1 MLQSKSS
8 FFASC
13 FGRVTGVRREQ
24 LRGQTIGN
32 LLAQGALRLRGEVQ
46 LIGELLLPPR
56 VRPCIHSGNPRH
68 AERQLRGADPLH
80 KGQGAAR
87 GVDGHLHNG
96 QLRYAQPFA
105 EGGEQ
110 AGQLGGEGRRLVVA
124 VTVRLALVPQQS
136 AQPGA
141 PQACQRCTS
150 PLDGVLEQLAPR
162 RPLVHARVAHRA
174 RHQAYDGVIAPQRL
188 KSPGERHPRPDAA
201 GFAGVDAFVQ
211 RLGGWGPFRRSIKRQ
226 DLLGARS
233 TSLRHNPVPSDA
245 RARLPC
251 VAAHKCTPAAGHVA
265 LPRQ

>member
-87 GVDGHLHNG
+87 GVDGHLT
-96 QLRYAQPFA
+96 P
-105 EGGEQ
+105 GGREQ
-110 AGQLGGEGRRLVVA
+110 GYDVSSGMPGG
-124 VTVRLALVPQQS
+124 
-136 AQPGA
+136 
-141 PQACQRCTS
+141 S
-150 PLDGVLEQLAPR
+150 PVLQ
-162 RPLVHARVAHRA
+162 
-174 RHQAYDGVIAPQRL
+174 
-188 KSPGERHPRPDAA
+188 
-201 GFAGVDAFVQ
+201 
-211 RLGGWGPFRRSIKRQ
+211 
-226 DLLGARS
+226 
-233 TSLRHNPVPSDA
+233 VPSRPA
-245 RARLPC
+245 QIRKPC
-251 VAAHKCTPAAGHVA
+251 G
-265 LPRQ
+265 